1 MKRSKKKRNQTRRVA
16 RESKIRL
23 RKMRKARP
31 KLQVMGY
38 YMCKEVVSLEGGRSS
53 LVFISAIVVGI

>member
-1 MKRSKKKRNQTRRVA
+1 MKRSKKKGNQTGRVA

-38 YMCKEVVSLEGGRSS
+38 MCKELVSLGGRSS
-53 LVFISAIVVGI
+53 FLVVISAIVVGI